1 MPERSLIGANNEMK
15 FLFRIWTDDEIHGQ
29 LLVIMQNLANTCKWT
44 KTQSDNRYK
53 LLSLSKMEYFVPL
66 FLQWS
71 EGPLPLKG
79 LGSEIKLQNE
89 CNSKFQ
95 LHSSVLKV

>member
-29 LLVIMQNLANTCKWT
+29 LLVIMQNLANPCKWT

-66 FLQWS
+66 FLQ
-71 EGPLPLKG
+71 
-79 LGSEIKLQNE
+79 
-89 CNSKFQ
+89 
-95 LHSSVLKV
+95 